1 VRFPPNFTINFK
13 DIIMETNRNNREE
26 NEGQRRTENFASQ
39 SGQNDETYGFNPDE
53 AEDHDA
59 ESTAETGRYDDSD
72 YDNEGSGT
80 GENAL
85 GSGSET
91 NNGADGTEEA

>member
-1 VRFPPNFTINFK
+1 
-13 DIIMETNRNNREE
+13 METHRNNREG
-26 NEGQRRTENFASQ
+26 NEGQRRAENPAAQ
-39 SGQNDETYGFNPDE
+39 SGQNDETYGFNPED
-53 AEDHDA
+53 AEDYDA
-59 ESTAETGRYDDSD
+59 GSSAETGRYEDSD

-85 GSGSET
+85 GSGSEA